1 MEVLELDDEERD
13 RLLIRM
19 DTRQEIMTEAI
30 MDLKKGMYGEDGQ
43 GVCVHGSRNLRT
55 SRVQSSHLS
64 PRSLWPL
71 HLPGIGP
78 SEKLPGVGTNGWQK
92 RHHRRTFWHD

>member
-43 GVCVHGSRNLRT
+43 GGVCA
-55 SRVQSSHLS
+55 RVSKLENFQSTILAFVAAIAMAVT
-64 PRSLWPL
+64 LAGNWA
-71 HLPGIGP
+71 IG
-78 SEKLPGVGTNGWQK
+78 KITGGGN
-92 RHHRRTFWHD
+92 